1 MCLWDPTHLFSIPQN
16 TTNLAEASRNAVS
29 TADLLILR
37 EQEVNR
43 QKYRIGIICSG
54 ILEKPDDKM
63 KNFKALFELTAERN
77 NDEPNLFSIRKI
89 AMLSILEVF
98 KDIIPEYRIGQI
110 NLKTQTGMK
119 LSFFLVIL

>member
-1 MCLWDPTHLFSIPQN
+1 MVIYAKHFVPQMA
-16 TTNLAEASRNAVS
+16 TDLAEASRNAVS

-63 KNFKALFELTAERN
+63 KNFKALFELMGERH
-77 NDEPNLFSIRKI
+77 NDQLNLFTIRKI
-89 AMLSILEVF
+89 ATISVSEVF

-110 NLKTQTGMK
+110 NLKMQKGEEQ
-119 LSFFLVIL
+119 

>member
-1 MCLWDPTHLFSIPQN
+1 MCLCDLTHLLSLLQN
-16 TTNLAEASRNAVS
+16 TTNLTEASRNAVS

-54 ILEKPDDKM
+54 ILEKPEDKM
-63 KNFKALFELTAERN
+63 KNFKALFELMAEKN
-77 NDEPNLFSIRKI
+77 NDELNLFSVRKI
-89 AMLSILEVF
+89 AILSILEVF

-110 NLKTQTGMK
+110 NLKMQTGMK
-119 LSFFLVIL
+119 

>member
-1 MCLWDPTHLFSIPQN
+1 MSID
-16 TTNLAEASRNAVS
+16 LAEASKNAVS

-63 KNFKALFELTAERN
+63 KNFKALFELMGERN
-77 NDEPNLFSIRKI
+77 NDQLNLFSIRKI
-89 AMLSILEVF
+89 ATLSILEVF
-98 KDIIPEYRIGQI
+98 KDIIPEYRIGQV
-110 NLKTQTGMK
+110 NLKMQKG
-119 LSFFLVIL
+119 V

>member
-1 MCLWDPTHLFSIPQN
+1 MS
-16 TTNLAEASRNAVS
+16 ASLVHGSGKAIS

-37 EQEVNR
+37 EQEVHR

-63 KNFKALFELTAERN
+63 KNFNLLFDLMAEKIQG
-77 NDEPNLFSIRKI
+77 ESNLLSVRKI
-89 AMLSILEVF
+89 ATLSMLEVF

-110 NLKTQTGMK
+110 DLKTQQGEIYTEIEYEREAQIMRTK
-119 LSFFLVIL
+119 LFVEF

>member
-1 MCLWDPTHLFSIPQN
+1 M
-16 TTNLAEASRNAVS
+16 S

-63 KNFKALFELTAERN
+63 KNFKALFDLMGEKN
-77 NDEPNLFSIRKI
+77 NDEVNLFSIRKI
-89 AMLSILEVF
+89 SVLSVLEVF
-98 KDIIPEYRIGQI
+98 KDILPEYRIGQI
-110 NLKTQTGMK
+110 NLKTQSGIFT
-119 LSFFLVIL
+119 F

>member
-1 MCLWDPTHLFSIPQN
+1 MQSSGKAI
-16 TTNLAEASRNAVS
+16 S

-63 KNFKALFELTAERN
+63 KNFNILFDLMAEKN
-77 NDEPNLFSIRKI
+77 QGEPNLLSVRKI
-89 AMLSILEVF
+89 AMLSMLEVF

-110 NLKTQTGMK
+110 DLKTQQGA
-119 LSFFLVIL
+119 

>member
-1 MCLWDPTHLFSIPQN
+1 M
-16 TTNLAEASRNAVS
+16 S

-63 KNFKALFELTAERN
+63 KNFKALFELMGEKHNEQA
-77 NDEPNLFSIRKI
+77 NLFSVRKMAI
-89 AMLSILEVF
+89 LSVLEVF

-110 NLKTQTGMK
+110 NLKMQTGT
-119 LSFFLVIL
+119 